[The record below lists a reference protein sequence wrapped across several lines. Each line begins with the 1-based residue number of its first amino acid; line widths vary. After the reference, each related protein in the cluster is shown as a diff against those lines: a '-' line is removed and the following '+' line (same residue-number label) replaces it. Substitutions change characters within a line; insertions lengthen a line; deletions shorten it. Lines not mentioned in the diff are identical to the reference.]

1 MTDLEHAIDLGVV
14 LRALRR
20 AADLSQ
26 RELAA
31 RSGVPQATLAR
42 IESGRS
48 AGPSFRTIERL
59 IAGTGGR
66 LTVAPPPTGG
76 TGPPFD
82 GQRPGERPR
91 PVGGPEPA
99 VCAATVV
106 GAVAPGGGSPGV
118 GLPGVGVPGVRLPG
132 VGLPDGGLPVAP
144 QEELRDAAGRHC
156 PAHLDAREVRE
167 PKDWP
172 GAWWAHWPSLS
183 AGYWT
188 ALPAVT
194 YRLDRE
200 LRDRDRIRERVRQGF
215 RVRRHLAPELPTT
228 SWRFVAELPDGE
240 LVGELRAHERSK
252 ELLVGY
258 LVPDQDQIVL
268 DGILVAP
275 AYRRLGIGRRLVTA
289 LTAEMVRCG
298 VRSAHGVADGWATR
312 FLWVCGFRVET
323 VRAVG
328 MRLDVPVSGVRQ
340 RRW

>member
-1 MTDLEHAIDLGVV
+1 MTDVEHPAEQTITLGAT

-42 IESGRS
+42 IESENSGRSVGRSAGRSSGRS

-59 IAGTGGR
+59 VIGAGGQII
-66 LTVAPPPTGG
+66 VVPPPS
-76 TGPPFD
+76 D
-82 GQRPGERPR
+82 GA
-91 PVGGPEPA
+91 PEPA
-99 VCAATVV
+99 TGTGASEPATRP
-106 GAVAPGGGSPGV
+106 GAPELAMGPGA
-118 GLPGVGVPGVRLPG
+118 
-132 VGLPDGGLPVAP
+132 PDGEPAA
-144 QEELRDAAGRHC
+144 QEQLRDAAGRHC

-172 GAWWAHWPSLS
+172 RAWWAHWPSLS
-183 AGYWT
+183 AGYWS

-200 LRDRDRIRERVRQGF
+200 LRDRDRVRERVRQGF

-240 LVGELRAHERSK
+240 LVGELRAHERSD
-252 ELLVGY
+252 ELLFGY
-258 LVPDQDQIVL
+258 PVPEQDQIVL
-268 DGILVAP
+268 DGILVVP
-275 AYRRLGIGRRLVTA
+275 AYRRLGIGRRLVNA
-289 LTAEMVRCG
+289 LTAEMARCG
-298 VRSAHGVADGWATR
+298 VRSAHGFAEGGSTR
-312 FLWVCGFRVET
+312 FLWVCGFRVESM
-323 VRAVG
+323 RAAE
-328 MRLDVPVSGVRQ
+328 MRFDLPVNAGLT

>member
-1 MTDLEHAIDLGVV
+1 MTDVEHPTGPATGPATGAAIKLGAT

-42 IESGRS
+42 IESGNPSPSVGRSAGGSSGRS

-59 IAGTGGR
+59 VIGAGGQIIVVPPPPD
-66 LTVAPPPTGG
+66 VAP
-76 TGPPFD
+76 
-82 GQRPGERPR
+82 E
-91 PVGGPEPA
+91 PVTSGAPEPA
-99 VCAATVV
+99 TGPGAPEPAT
-106 GAVAPGGGSPGV
+106 GPGAPGGG
-118 GLPGVGVPGVRLPG
+118 LA
-132 VGLPDGGLPVAP
+132 AP

-240 LVGELRAHERSK
+240 LVGELRAHERSD
-252 ELLVGY
+252 ELLFGHP
-258 LVPDQDQIVL
+258 VPEQDQIVL
-268 DGILVAP
+268 DGILVVP
-275 AYRRLGIGRRLVTA
+275 AYRRLGIGRRLVNA
-289 LTAEMVRCG
+289 LTAEMARCG
-298 VRSAHGVADGWATR
+298 VRSAHGFAEGGSTR
-312 FLWVCGFRVET
+312 FLWVCGFRVESM
-323 VRAVG
+323 RAAE
-328 MRLDVPVSGVRQ
+328 MRLDLPVNAGLM

>member
-1 MTDLEHAIDLGVV
+1 MVTDVEQAIDLGAT

-26 RELAA
+26 RELSV

-48 AGPSFRTIERL
+48 AGPSFRTVERL
-59 IAGTGGR
+59 VAGTGGQ
-66 LTVAPPPTGG
+66 LTVSP
-76 TGPPFD
+76 
-82 GQRPGERPR
+82 
-91 PVGGPEPA
+91 
-99 VCAATVV
+99 
-106 GAVAPGGGSPGV
+106 APGGG
-118 GLPGVGVPGVRLPG
+118 LPAV
-132 VGLPDGGLPVAP
+132 P
-144 QEELRDAAGRHC
+144 QEELRDASGRHC

-200 LRDRDRIRERVRQGF
+200 LRDRDRIRERVRRGF

-240 LVGELRAHERSK
+240 LVGELRAHERSV
-252 ELLVGY
+252 ELLIGY
-258 LVPDQDQIVL
+258 PVPDQDQVVL

-298 VRSAHGVADGWATR
+298 IRSAHGVAEGWAPR
-312 FLWVCGFRVET
+312 FLWVCGFQVEST
-323 VRAVG
+323 RAME
-328 MRLDVPVSGVRQ
+328 MRFDVPVSGVRQ